1 MNDPEIR
8 ELLIKKYLT
17 KYQNTDNCLILE
29 EVGIMHGSSIVDLTV
44 ISKFYNQAFEIKSA
58 QDSLTRLPKQLKDY
72 LQVFDYIT
80 IISQPS
86 HLDEILGI
94 APHFVGI
101 ILVYDNGD
109 LEYLRKPTANPFL
122 RKEKLIQLLWR
133 DEVYAFLRE
142 KGHKKN
148 FSPIKCEGK
157 KNGLFFVWHQRN
169 SGAGFQCV
177 KKASRLEKEYDRLSY
192 FLRFFSM
199 KINIHTIGEKITFII
214 ML

>member
-142 KGHKKN
+142 KGHKKISHLSN
-148 FSPIKCEGK
+148 AKVKKMACSLYDIKEIRELVFNVLKKRVDWK
-157 KNGLFFVWHQRN
+157 KNMT
-169 SGAGFQCV
+169 
-177 KKASRLEKEYDRLSY
+177 D
-192 FLRFFSM
+192 
-199 KINIHTIGEKITFII
+199 
-214 ML
+214 

>member
-8 ELLIKKYLT
+8 EVLLKKFVD
-17 KYQNTDNCLILE
+17 KYKNADSCLILE

-72 LQVFDYIT
+72 IQVFDYIT

-86 HLDEILGI
+86 HLEEIKGI

-101 ILVYDNGD
+101 MLAYDNGD
-109 LEYLRKPTANPFL
+109 LEYVRQPTANSFV

-133 DEVYAFLRE
+133 DEVYKILRE
-142 KGHKKN
+142 NGHKKISHLSN
-148 FSPIKCEGK
+148 AK
-157 KNGLFFVWHQRN
+157 
-169 SGAGFQCV
+169 V
-177 KKASRLEKEYDRLSY
+177 KKLACSTYDIKAIREMVFNVLKSRSDWKKS
-192 FLRFFSM
+192 F
-199 KINIHTIGEKITFII
+199 K
-214 ML
+214 